1 MDSWVRTCRPVSAR
15 SDPFQGKICKN
26 DSMYKETA
34 KRFIVMF
41 VTAAKLF
48 SQAFSQCVFNHAF
61 GALFSIVKGPKSA
74 MVLNDVAI
82 FRC

>member
-1 MDSWVRTCRPVSAR
+1 MCPHHLPTRISKGLQEVTGRVHARMDSWVRTCRPVSAR

-41 VTAAKLF
+41 VTAVKLF
-48 SQAFSQCVFNHAF
+48 PHTFS
-61 GALFSIVKGPKSA
+61 
-74 MVLNDVAI
+74 
-82 FRC
+82 

>member
-34 KRFIVMF
+34 KRFTIMF
-41 VTAAKLF
+41 VTAVKLF
-48 SQAFSQCVFNHAF
+48 PHTFSQCVFHHAF

-74 MVLNDVAI
+74 LVLNKVAI